1 MKIKNLNV
9 QKNTKA
15 LLLATLLGFTSV
27 TLSSCAYDDKY
38 SLDNSETDNQTKKLD
53 NDNRIFM
60 NNSNYFNK
68 AIIFNYNSACIVE
81 ISGWYKYSDNNLI
94 LLVTKNGTSIL
105 CPVEDVKLVDD
116 RDSLFNAFDIARAIL
131 GNDADITYLVE
142 TDDHSK
148 GYQKTY

>member
-1 MKIKNLNV
+1 MKIKNLKFG
-9 QKNTKA
+9 KNTKA

-27 TLSSCAYDDKY
+27 TLSSCAFDNEY

-53 NDNRIFM
+53 NDNRIFI

-81 ISGWYKYSDNNLI
+81 ISGWHKYSDEGLI

-131 GNDADITYLVE
+131 GNGADITYLVE

>member
-1 MKIKNLNV
+1 MKIKNLKFG
-9 QKNTKA
+9 KNAKA

-27 TLSSCAYDDKY
+27 TLSSCAHDDEY
-38 SLDNSETDNQTKKLD
+38 SLDNSEADNKAKKLD
-53 NDNRIFM
+53 NDNRLFM

-81 ISGWYKYSDNNLI
+81 ISGWYKYSDNDLI
-94 LLVTKNGTSIL
+94 LLVTKIGTSIL
-105 CPVEDVKLVDD
+105 CPVEDVKLIDD

-131 GNDADITYLVE
+131 GNNADITYLVE

>member
-1 MKIKNLNV
+1 MKIKNLKFE
-9 QKNTKA
+9 KNAKA

-27 TLSSCAYDDKY
+27 TLSSCAYDDEY
-38 SLDNSETDNQTKKLD
+38 SLGNNETDNQTKKLD
-53 NDNRIFM
+53 NDNRIFI

-81 ISGWYKYSDNNLI
+81 ISGWCKYSDNDLI

-142 TDDHSK
+142 TDDYSK